1 MADRSPRGPTTGG
14 LGESESR
21 GDTEALKK
29 TKGVKVAR
37 VEGKDKGDVE
47 KVQQEDLSDGESEDD
62 DDEGEEEGEEEG
74 EDEGEEEGE
83 DEGEEEEEEECEL
96 QVDSDG
102 RIAVGG
108 QLDYA
113 TRCFDNAISLKDSD
127 HLASLYAQCEAAFT
141 ARATGGKQYSAGAT
155 FWIGADATPQTDL
168 ERLALQ
174 IFEFHAANALF
185 DRSSSGAEWWTQCIS
200 ASDDIAMHWD
210 RDYDLQADQG
220 ILLHPHL
227 ATVTYLTDVG
237 GPTLVLDRV
246 SPLMQDETP
255 CGPISRATASFPKES
270 ITRPD
275 LQPAYFPWAIVGR
288 HLSFDG
294 RLLHGAPSE
303 LMQPAGKAAAGS
315 ARRVTF
321 LVNVWLNHKPWG
333 SDALEQDLA
342 TKIQASQSLP
352 ITFLSPSERT
362 TNLLPPTPVDLTG
375 MQRQT
380 RSWTFGEKNARM
392 DVILP
397 WPKGALLPSFLDIV
411 FAPTSGAEL
420 RSKEGKRKR

>member
-1 MADRSPRGPTTGG
+1 
-14 LGESESR
+14 
-21 GDTEALKK
+21 
-29 TKGVKVAR
+29 
-37 VEGKDKGDVE
+37 
-47 KVQQEDLSDGESEDD
+47 
-62 DDEGEEEGEEEG
+62 
-74 EDEGEEEGE
+74 
-83 DEGEEEEEEECEL
+83 
-96 QVDSDG
+96 
-102 RIAVGG
+102 
-108 QLDYA
+108 
-113 TRCFDNAISLKDSD
+113 
-127 HLASLYAQCEAAFT
+127 
-141 ARATGGKQYSAGAT
+141 
-155 FWIGADATPQTDL
+155 
-168 ERLALQ
+168 
-174 IFEFHAANALF
+174 
-185 DRSSSGAEWWTQCIS
+185 
-200 ASDDIAMHWD
+200 MHWD

-255 CGPISRATASFPKES
+255 CGPISRATASFPK
-270 ITRPD
+270 
-275 LQPAYFPWAIVGR
+275 VGR